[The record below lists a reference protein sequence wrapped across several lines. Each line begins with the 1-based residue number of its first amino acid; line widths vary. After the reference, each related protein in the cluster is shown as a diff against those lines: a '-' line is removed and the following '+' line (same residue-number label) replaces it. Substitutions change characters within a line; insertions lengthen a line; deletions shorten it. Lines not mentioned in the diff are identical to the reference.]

1 MNLIAFAM
9 GASIFFVGTLVLC
22 CMGVLG
28 EYMGRIY
35 DEVRARPL
43 SLINKVY
50 SAVEVSTSEMTTPQT
65 ISQVDP
71 DLERLFPA
79 A

>member
-1 MNLIAFAM
+1 M

-50 SAVEVSTSEMTTPQT
+50 YAAEVSAPQT
-65 ISQVDP
+65 VSRVDR